1 MHIEKIGKQFL
12 GYRKHQKWGG
22 EKAARAL
29 EIVSTATSFKWAGLF
44 KYIYVP
50 HDIAGKSCVNLPLWK
65 VIHRQKNDWI
75 RNCLFQNISEV
86 RHVLLALYFYPVP
99 CGPSEKKNICIQQE
113 FADTHFVKTKSM
125 YINSQPQHVPIL
137 QISIYLVLQHGTV
150 NVGYVEEIVTG
161 NSMNFI
167 QHFTNKYLAFYK

>member
-1 MHIEKIGKQFL
+1 MFCWPCI
-12 GYRKHQKWGG
+12 
-22 EKAARAL
+22 
-29 EIVSTATSFKWAGLF
+29 STLSHVA
-44 KYIYVP
+44 P
-50 HDIAGKSCVNLPLWK
+50 
-65 VIHRQKNDWI
+65 
-75 RNCLFQNISEV
+75 V
-86 RHVLLALYFYPVP
+86 R
-99 CGPSEKKNICIQQE
+99 KNICIQQE